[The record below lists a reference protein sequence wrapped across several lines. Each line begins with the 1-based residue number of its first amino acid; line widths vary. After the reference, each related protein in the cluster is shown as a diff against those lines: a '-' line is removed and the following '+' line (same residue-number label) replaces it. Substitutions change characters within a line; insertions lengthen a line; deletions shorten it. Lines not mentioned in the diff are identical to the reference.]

1 MKEGISLDTIRQ
13 KLVNPIVVDNSI
25 SELGSEENNNI
36 ETTESF
42 QVFFPDGSMSQV
54 SGGQESVEKFN
65 EILHVALEKGYD
77 IGFKANLAKE
87 AVSDFRDNNL
97 ANACLLQ
104 FPYSRG
110 GLQEQCLNKYGAFS
124 ESVDIEEYIGH

>member
-36 ETTESF
+36 KTIESF
-42 QVFFPDGSMSQV
+42 QVFFPDGSMSLV

-65 EILHVALEKGYD
+65 EILHAALEKGYD

-104 FPYSRG
+104 FSIQQRWFARTMP
-110 GLQEQCLNKYGAFS
+110 E
-124 ESVDIEEYIGH
+124 